1 MSNCREINMG
11 EIVFDTFITRDVS
24 SFRDRDYYREME
36 KEITK
41 DAESL
46 RERRSERGRR
56 RKLHFHRGYP
66 LPNMHIVLVHEIVS
80 PQQRMHAARTNIR
93 ISRTYRI
100 FPYLRLKNLYSIS
113 FFLFPNP
120 SIWTNFDE
128 VENIFQREEF
138 VKVVDS

>member
-93 ISRTYRI
+93 IENISD

-113 FFLFPNP
+113 FFLSFPESFNL
-120 SIWTNFDE
+120 D
-128 VENIFQREEF
+128 
-138 VKVVDS
+138 KL

>member
-93 ISRTYRI
+93 IENISD

-113 FFLFPNP
+113 FFLFPNL

-128 VENIFQREEF
+128 VENIFRREEF

>member
-66 LPNMHIVLVHEIVS
+66 LPNMHIVMVHEIVS

-93 ISRTYRI
+93 IENISD

-113 FFLFPNP
+113 FFLSFPESFNL
-120 SIWTNFDE
+120 D
-128 VENIFQREEF
+128 
-138 VKVVDS
+138 KL

>member
-66 LPNMHIVLVHEIVS
+66 LPNMHIVLVYEIVS

-93 ISRTYRI
+93 IENISD

-113 FFLFPNP
+113 FFLSFPESFNL
-120 SIWTNFDE
+120 D
-128 VENIFQREEF
+128 
-138 VKVVDS
+138 KL